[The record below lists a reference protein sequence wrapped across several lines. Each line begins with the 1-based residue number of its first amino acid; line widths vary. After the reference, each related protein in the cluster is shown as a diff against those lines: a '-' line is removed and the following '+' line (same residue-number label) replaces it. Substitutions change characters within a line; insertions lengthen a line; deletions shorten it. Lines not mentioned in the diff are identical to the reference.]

1 MTLSDAIIPS
11 FKIMESIMP
20 PAIERKTPSPNPVL
34 VPLEAN
40 RLLRSGAAVLLD
52 VRESDEHRR
61 RRIPGAVSVP
71 LSTFDPGKIEGI
83 VGSRTVILQCE
94 SGRRS
99 GSAMDL
105 LHAAGRTD
113 VVNLSGG
120 IQEWAR
126 QGLELEGDP
135 GASLPMMRQVQIA
148 AGGAVLGFSILAAT
162 VDSWFLLGT
171 GFVGAGLCFAGLTG
185 TCGLAVILGWMPW
198 NRPAPQRDSSG
209 ETMTAGR

>member
-1 MTLSDAIIPS
+1 
-11 FKIMESIMP
+11 MESIMLP
-20 PAIERKTPSPNPVL
+20 VMERKTPSPNPVL
-34 VPLEAN
+34 VPFEAN

-61 RRIPGAVSVP
+61 RRIPGAISIP
-71 LSTFDPGKIEGI
+71 LSTIDPSEIDGI
-83 VGSRTVILQCE
+83 VGSRTAILQCE
-94 SGRRS
+94 WGRRS

-105 LHAAGRTD
+105 LHAAGQTG

-126 QGLELEGDP
+126 QGLEIEGDLA
-135 GASLPMMRQVQIA
+135 ASRPMVQQVHIA

-171 GFVGAGLCFAGLTG
+171 GFMGAGLCFAGLTG
-185 TCGLAVILGWMPW
+185 TCGLAVILGKMPW
-198 NRPAPQRDSSG
+198 NRRAPKRDSSG
-209 ETMTAGR
+209 EPATAER

>member
-1 MTLSDAIIPS
+1 
-11 FKIMESIMP
+11 MESIMP
-20 PAIERKTPSPNPVL
+20 PVIERKTPSPNPVL
-34 VPLEAN
+34 VPIEAN

-61 RRIPGAVSVP
+61 RRIPGAISIP
-71 LSTFDPGKIEGI
+71 LSTLDPSEIEGI
-83 VGSRTVILQCE
+83 VGSRTAILQCE
-94 SGRRS
+94 SGRRC

-105 LHAAGRTD
+105 LHASGRTD

-126 QGLELEGDP
+126 QGLEIEGDLA
-135 GASLPMMRQVQIA
+135 ASRPMVQQVHIA

-171 GFVGAGLCFAGLTG
+171 GFIGAGLCFAGLTG
-185 TCGLAVILGWMPW
+185 TCGLAVILGKMPW
-198 NRPAPQRDSSG
+198 NRPAPKRDFSG
-209 ETMTAGR
+209 ETIAAGG